1 MKFIKNRSIIYNT
14 ILIVLTLFLVI
25 RAIIINLYK
34 DNDYVAKEPV
44 KRIKT
49 SLIEQNVYSEK
60 IAYSTYHKYI
70 MIDNGKDL
78 IHLRS
83 CKNPTHKKLIKN
95 VKNVYTK
102 R

>member
-1 MKFIKNRSIIYNT
+1 MRFIKNRSIIYNT

-34 DNDYVAKEPV
+34 DDYVAKEPL

-60 IAYSTYHKYI
+60 IVYSTYHKYI